1 MLSDGCWYKIPLPWL
16 RALILTQLFAVSNQ
30 LVMTWVAFCVAA
42 QKRLLK
48 TCWNGSQH
56 GSGFLL
62 ISTEQIGYGGAFI
75 RNTYSE
81 DCFYLNKS
89 VRDPLPL
96 SSPGC
101 INALSCTEKKL
112 ASRLL
117 GATCSLKNPY
127 APVPL
132 CLHAIFHLWR
142 EKWSTSIGLHLVFFL
157 GSVRVLQ
164 LVVRP

>member
-1 MLSDGCWYKIPLPWL
+1 MLSDCCRYKIPLPWL

-42 QKRLLK
+42 QKLVLK

-75 RNTYSE
+75 RNTCSE

-117 GATCSLKNPY
+117 GATCSLKNHVLQYLSVFMPFFTFEERNDPQVLDY
-127 APVPL
+127 T
-132 CLHAIFHLWR
+132 WY
-142 EKWSTSIGLHLVFFL
+142 FFL